1 VRVQACAAS
10 ACVIGGC
17 GAGFADCDGVS
28 GNGCETAVRDTDAN
42 NCGGCGIRC
51 AFANAGA
58 TCVGGACALGA
69 CAAGFA
75 DCDGSAVNG
84 CEVNTRSDNANCG
97 ACNTVCASG
106 QVCGNGTCALSCPTG
121 QTGCS
126 GRCADLQNDSN
137 NCGAC
142 GNICGAGRTCQSG
155 ACVVSCPTG
164 LSNCSGTCR
173 DLSVD
178 RGNCGACGTACRS
191 DQLCATGSCGCTAG
205 LTECSGACRDLQTD
219 RGNCGA
225 CGRACASGTVCS
237 AGSCVSTCPSGQ
249 TVCGGTCRD
258 VQNDPS
264 NCGACGTVC
273 NSTNGTASCS
283 GATCR
288 ISCSTGFGN
297 CDNNVANGCET
308 NLAGDASNCGACGV
322 VCPSGRSCAGG
333 TCTTQTVPGFSGVV
347 GPNYSSD
354 GWIQCVGVL
363 DRANIDDLANNGWA
377 NACIGTGY
385 RQLRVA
391 CGPSTTSARY
401 IDVARNIFQVP
412 LVSYPENNLI
422 IGSNF
427 DLGGTNVIY
436 ASSMNP
442 NNGTSWWVNGNG
454 CSEGSPSIT
463 INNGCTWD
471 ASNCFGQNLTG
482 DRYLFV
488 YVRP

>member
-1 VRVQACAAS
+1 M
-10 ACVIGGC
+10 
-17 GAGFADCDGVS
+17 
-28 GNGCETAVRDTDAN
+28 
-42 NCGGCGIRC
+42 
-51 AFANAGA
+51 
-58 TCVGGACALGA
+58 
-69 CAAGFA
+69 
-75 DCDGSAVNG
+75 
-84 CEVNTRSDNANCG
+84 
-97 ACNTVCASG
+97 
-106 QVCGNGTCALSCPTG
+106 
-121 QTGCS
+121 
-126 GRCADLQNDSN
+126 
-137 NCGAC
+137 
-142 GNICGAGRTCQSG
+142 
-155 ACVVSCPTG
+155 
-164 LSNCSGTCR
+164 
-173 DLSVD
+173 
-178 RGNCGACGTACRS
+178 
-191 DQLCATGSCGCTAG
+191 
-205 LTECSGACRDLQTD
+205 
-219 RGNCGA
+219 
-225 CGRACASGTVCS
+225 
-237 AGSCVSTCPSGQ
+237 
-249 TVCGGTCRD
+249 
-258 VQNDPS
+258 
-264 NCGACGTVC
+264 C